1 MTPDQLAKSGTE
13 HAHQRAL
20 FAWANMAKRYGI
32 GVAELDKSYTDK
44 GYAHITL
51 QNLHYP
57 IPQLKWLHAIHN
69 QGHGDAIRGS
79 KAKAEGVKA
88 GILDINLPIS
98 ATVDTGKTDVELN
111 RIWKTYHSFYIEMKV
126 GNNKPT
132 AEQLEFIEYCKANN
146 IAHAVCYSW
155 QEARDAILKY
165 LGLI

>member
-20 FAWANMAKRYGI
+20 FAWANMACEFGLTASRDERSYI
-32 GVAELDKSYTDK
+32 YPGVAIDYRGKQDR
-44 GYAHITL
+44 
-51 QNLHYP
+51 

-88 GILDINLPIS
+88 GVWDIFLPVPII
-98 ATVDTGKTDVELN
+98 ADAMMLHWWHGL
-111 RIWKTYHSFYIEMKV
+111 YIEMKV
-126 GNNKPT
+126 GKNQLTK
-132 AEQLEFIEYCKANN
+132 EQLEFMTDLSGYNF
-146 IAHAVCYSW
+146 AVCYSW

-165 LGLI
+165 LDLD

>member
-20 FAWANMAKRYGI
+20 FAWANMACLHGLN
-32 GVAELDKSYTDK
+32 AANDDKSYLKAGHAAAYTDL
-44 GYAHITL
+44 GL
-51 QNLHYP
+51 V
-57 IPQLKWLHAIHN
+57 QLKWLHAIHN